1 MLKKIG
7 NYYLGIIKKF
17 GVVIPSVIVGVLIL
31 CGILVDAFNGLSALS
46 NGGFIAILVIAG
58 VLFVAGVV
66 YSVLKLKSKA
76 PGKVDITITNSKE
89 PEGYNMRVFYVH
101 RFGIITYND
110 VLGDCTGC
118 KTIPISLAIILSY
131 IVYLLIIEFRKSIK
145 QNEFA

>member
-66 YSVLKLKSKA
+66 YSVLKLKSK
-76 PGKVDITITNSKE
+76 E
-89 PEGYNMRVFYVH
+89 LGYH
-101 RFGIITYND
+101 DLGLACLAAAGIIMLISFIFLGGAAWKWIVALVGVIACIAVS
-110 VLGDCTGC
+110 VLRVLNLD
-118 KTIPISLAIILSY
+118 
-131 IVYLLIIEFRKSIK
+131 
-145 QNEFA
+145 

>member
-66 YSVLKLKSKA
+66 YSVLKLKSK
-76 PGKVDITITNSKE
+76 E
-89 PEGYNMRVFYVH
+89 LGYH
-101 RFGIITYND
+101 DLGLACLAAAGIIMLIAFIFLGGAAWKWIVALVGAIACIAVS
-110 VLGDCTGC
+110 VLRVLNLD
-118 KTIPISLAIILSY
+118 
-131 IVYLLIIEFRKSIK
+131 
-145 QNEFA
+145 